1 MSTPSLI
8 VAATQEDFADIRRL
22 LGEAGLPVEDLRR
35 EHLRQFLVAR
45 VENRLT
51 GVIGL
56 EAYNAIGLLR
66 SLVVA
71 PESRKHG
78 LGQQL
83 VRELEAKARDIGV
96 RELWLLT
103 IDADLFFRRL
113 GYLVSDRSEA
123 PAAVAATHEFAGLC
137 PDDAVLMR
145 KSLSVG

>member
-1 MSTPSLI
+1 MASQI
-8 VAATQEDFADIRRL
+8 AAATPEDFADISRL
-22 LGEAGLPVEDLRR
+22 LAEAGLPVEDLSR
-35 EHLRQFLVAR
+35 EHLQQFLVAR

-71 PESRKHG
+71 PGSRRHG

-83 VRELEAKARDIGV
+83 VRELEAKACDTGV

-103 IDADLFFRRL
+103 IDADMFFRRL
-113 GYLVSDRSEA
+113 GYLVSERSEA
-123 PAAVAATHEFAGLC
+123 PAAVAATREFAGLC